1 MMRLSQLSIIFLL
14 VFLLSGCAIWAQ
26 HGVTSGQN
34 KKFRIALMPVEVTAE
49 IGKISDIM
57 TSPPEVTDERK
68 FIQEQIQIVSDQL
81 THALH
86 SRLSESSYVEIVPIE
101 PSKASTIVPTPAAP
115 QAWSPE
121 ELAKLKA
128 GSGAQAVLLVKLSG
142 YGKMKKSGWPI

>member
-1 MMRLSQLSIIFLL
+1 
-14 VFLLSGCAIWAQ
+14 
-26 HGVTSGQN
+26 
-34 KKFRIALMPVEVTAE
+34 MPVEVTAE